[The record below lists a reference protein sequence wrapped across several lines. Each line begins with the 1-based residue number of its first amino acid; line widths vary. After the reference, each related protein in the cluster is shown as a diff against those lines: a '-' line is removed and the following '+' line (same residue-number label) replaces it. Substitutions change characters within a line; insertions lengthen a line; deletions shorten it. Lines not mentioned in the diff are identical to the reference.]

1 MKKIL
6 LPVLLTFMNI
16 TFSQNEFIMT
26 WEVTDGN
33 LEIQIP
39 ASGNTSDVYNYTI
52 DFGDGSVQNNVNGD
66 INHTYAVPGLYT
78 VSISGIFPSINFYS
92 SSLPYNAMKI
102 KSIEQWGNIQWATM
116 EYAFF
121 GCSNLVINATDSP
134 DLSMVTSMEVM
145 FSGATNLNQPLN
157 NWDVSN
163 VTNMSYMFRDAI
175 SFNQPLDN
183 WDVSNVTDM
192 RGLFSGATSF
202 DQPLNSWNVS
212 NVIYMDNLF
221 YSANAFNQPIDNWDV
236 SNVSDMG
243 SMFENA
249 SSFNQP
255 LNDWT
260 TNSLT
265 TINRMFLGASSFN
278 QPLDNWD
285 VSNVSIMQNIFE
297 NAVNFDGA
305 IDNWNVSN
313 VQQLYEVFLG
323 ATSFNQPL
331 NSWDVSNVTNMTSL
345 FSGATSF
352 NQPLDNWDV
361 SNVIYMAL
369 MFSEATSFNQ
379 PLDDWD
385 VSNVNAM
392 NKMFNKA
399 TSFNQPLNNWN
410 VSNVYSMNRMFAE
423 AIEFNQPLDNWDT
436 SSVTNIEFM
445 FYQTNFNQPLN
456 SWNVSNVQSMVGVF
470 ADATLFNQPLNNWDV
485 SNAYSLS
492 NLFAGAIS
500 FNQDISNWNTSNASS
515 MSNMFN
521 NAYSFNQDIS
531 NWNFDSLSGTYSLY
545 YFLSFSGLSI
555 QNYDALLNK
564 FNSLGYYGIQMHAN
578 FLKYCDQDT
587 VDNLTNDYNWNIIGH
602 SLSNE
607 CNSIFGTVYYDQD
620 LNGCDLTDYYINNL
634 FINASNNGVNY
645 SKLIQE
651 SNYELS
657 VSNTSLNVSLL
668 NLPSYFTVTPQ
679 IATVDFTTTSTEQV
693 DFCLTANQVVGDLN
707 ITILPLDDA
716 RPGFD
721 SNYKL
726 IVQNVGTETLNA
738 VTVNVVFDNSKQS
751 FVSANPIATS
761 TTANTLDFSIGTIQP
776 FGSTEVEFVMQT
788 LTPPTVNADDVL
800 TFTATVLPDASDY
813 TPNDN
818 VFTLNQIVVNAYDP
832 NDKRVL
838 QGDEITMSQTAD
850 YLDYIIR
857 FQNTGSANATFVR
870 IEDNL
875 DPELD
880 WNTLKITS
888 ASHAYDVK
896 ITNGNEVEFF
906 FDNINLPYE
915 AADEPNSHGYI
926 AYKIKPKTTVQ
937 IGDIM
942 SGNASI
948 YFDYNPPII
957 TNTVSTEVI
966 ENLSTDE
973 YSFQNALTIYP
984 NPTNEY
990 FKVEKSNNVN
1000 IESIKIYNISGKLVK
1015 EFTESERYNV
1025 SDLNSGFYFLRIKT
1039 VKSQTIKKL
1048 VKS

>member
-6 LPVLLTFMNI
+6 LLVLLTFMKV
-16 TFSQNEFIMT
+16 SLAQNEFVMT
-26 WEVTDGN
+26 WEVAGTSSSAWSI
-33 LEIQIP
+33 EIP
-39 ASGNTSDVYNYTI
+39 TTGTGYNYTV
-52 DFGDGSVQNNVNGD
+52 DFGDSSPPINNVSGNITHNYSAAG
-66 INHTYAVPGLYT
+66 TYT
-78 VSISGIFPSINFYS
+78 VSITGDFPRIYFPNT
-92 SSLPYNAMKI
+92 SLNNRYKI
-102 KSIEQWGNIQWATM
+102 KSIEQWGNIQWSSM
-116 EYAFF
+116 ESAFKD
-121 GCSNLVINATDSP
+121 CYDLVVNALDSP
-134 DLSMVTSMEVM
+134 DLSQVTDMSYMFYGIDSINQSINNWNVSNVNDMSYM
-145 FSGATNLNQPLN
+145 FSEMGAITTSLSNWNVSNVTNMSHMFDGSEFYNQTLNINSWNVSNVTDMSYMFSFGTNSFNEPLN
-157 NWDVSN
+157 NWDVSSV
-163 VTNMSYMFRDAI
+163 VTMEGMFYYNQ
-175 SFNQPLDN
+175 SF
-183 WDVSNVTDM
+183 V
-192 RGLFSGATSF
+192 
-202 DQPLNSWNVS
+202 
-212 NVIYMDNLF
+212 
-221 YSANAFNQPIDNWDV
+221 
-236 SNVSDMG
+236 
-243 SMFENA
+243 
-249 SSFNQP
+249 
-255 LNDWT
+255 
-260 TNSLT
+260 
-265 TINRMFLGASSFN
+265 
-278 QPLDNWD
+278 
-285 VSNVSIMQNIFE
+285 
-297 NAVNFDGA
+297 
-305 IDNWNVSN
+305 
-313 VQQLYEVFLG
+313 
-323 ATSFNQPL
+323 
-331 NSWDVSNVTNMTSL
+331 
-345 FSGATSF
+345 
-352 NQPLDNWDV
+352 
-361 SNVIYMAL
+361 
-369 MFSEATSFNQ
+369 
-379 PLDDWD
+379 
-385 VSNVNAM
+385 
-392 NKMFNKA
+392 
-399 TSFNQPLNNWN
+399 QPLNNWN
-410 VSNVYSMNRMFAE
+410 VSNVNDMSK
-423 AIEFNQPLDNWDT
+423 
-436 SSVTNIEFM
+436 M
-445 FYQTNFNQPLN
+445 FYNT
-456 SWNVSNVQSMVGVF
+456 S
-470 ADATLFNQPLNNWDV
+470 FNQPLNNWDV
-485 SNAYSLS
+485 SSVMNMESMFRNNHEFNQNINSWNVSSVINMEDMFNYCIAFNQPMNNWNVSNVTNMKRMFYNAHVFNQPMDNWNVS
-492 NLFAGAIS
+492 NVTDMSYMFNRSYAFNQSIDSWNVINVTTMQSMFQDANTFNQPMNNWNVVNVTSMRDMFNGASSFNQPLDLWNVSNSWNLYGMFDDASS
-500 FNQDISNWNTSNASS
+500 FNQDLTNWDFNTQFIDLRNFLNGSNL
-515 MSNMFN
+515 
-521 NAYSFNQDIS
+521 D
-531 NWNFDSLSGTYSLY
+531 
-545 YFLSFSGLSI
+545 I
-555 QNYDALLNK
+555 QNYDNLLLT
-564 FNSLGYYGIQMHAN
+564 FANSGITNEEIGVLGLN
-578 FLKYCDQDT
+578 YCNVDARNYLINQGWYFYFDT
-587 VDNLTNDYNWNIIGH
+587 LSTACNII
-602 SLSNE
+602 
-607 CNSIFGTVYYDQD
+607 FGSVYYDFD
-620 LNGCDLTDYYINNL
+620 NNGCTNTDIEMSNL
-634 FINASNNGVNY
+634 IVDSNNGNNSY
-645 SKLIQE
+645 STFVIN
-651 SNYELS
+651 SSYNIS
-657 VSNTSLNVSLL
+657 VYGGNQTVSLI

-679 IATVDFTTTSTEQV
+679 SQTIDFLTTSTEQV
-693 DFCLTANQVVGDLN
+693 DFCLTANQAVEDLN

-738 VTVNVVFDNSKQS
+738 VTVNVLFDNSKQS
-751 FVSANPIATS
+751 FVSATPIATS

-896 ITNGNEVEFF
+896 ITNGNEVEFL
-906 FDNINLPYE
+906 FDNINLPFE

-1039 VKSQTIKKL
+1039 DKSQTIKKL